1 MKRRSTDQ
9 LEIGNRESE
18 ITKRSFAM
26 FDVLEMGATGLM
38 AQRVRM
44 DTTASNVLNINT
56 TRNENGEKIPF
67 RRRMVMLQAGSQKGT
82 DQPGV
87 RVGEIRLDPSP
98 FHERFEPGHPDA
110 DERGIVK
117 YPNIDMATEMVNML
131 EASRAY
137 EATVTMME
145 TSKAMYTASLRLIA

>member
-1 MKRRSTDQ
+1 
-9 LEIGNRESE
+9 
-18 ITKRSFAM
+18 M
-26 FDVLEMGATGLM
+26 FDVLEMGASGLM

-56 TRNENGEKIPF
+56 TRDENGDKIPF
-67 RRRMVMLQAGSQKGT
+67 RRRIAMLQAGAEKGST
-82 DQPGV
+82 RPGV
-87 RVGEIRLDPSP
+87 RVTEIMLDKSP

-145 TSKAMYTASLRLIA
+145 TSKAMHMATLRLIA

>member
-1 MKRRSTDQ
+1 
-9 LEIGNRESE
+9 
-18 ITKRSFAM
+18 M
-26 FDVLEMGATGLM
+26 FDVLEMGASGLM
-38 AQRVRM
+38 VQRVRM

-56 TRNENGEKIPF
+56 TRNEAGEKIPF
-67 RRRMVMLQAGSQKGT
+67 RRRMVMLQAGSPDGSSK
-82 DQPGV
+82 PGV

-98 FHERFEPGHPDA
+98 FNERFEPGHPDA

-145 TSKAMYTASLRLIA
+145 TSKAMYNASLRLIA